1 MTFVNVA
8 TPLTAVTVVVPT
20 RRPPVGALARLNVI
34 LSDEDVMVFPSASWT
49 ATRIGGEIV
58 NPASTVAGSPVKNLT
73 GGVLVMRKSPR
84 SLYRPRNA
92 AKEIPDAES
101 VDTRRRPSKE
111 PVSVGKSS
119 FMNFAIWPDPGMVQ
133 DV

>member
-58 NPASTVAGSPVKNLT
+58 NPASTVAGSPVKNARFDGT
-73 GGVLVMRKSPR
+73 GANRCKVRGNTCPDCDTNRTLPEEERPAEA
-84 SLYRPRNA
+84 LYRINCI
-92 AKEIPDAES
+92 E
-101 VDTRRRPSKE
+101 
-111 PVSVGKSS
+111 
-119 FMNFAIWPDPGMVQ
+119 
-133 DV
+133 